1 MRKMPEITEKT
12 KNNIISAFC
21 KLYQEKP
28 IEKIYVKDVIEMAG
42 YNRST
47 FYQYFNDIYAL
58 LDYVEKDVI
67 ETISSKASD
76 EKRDAK
82 DLLKLFEEKEE
93 YLKALLGTYGSM
105 HFIDR
110 IKNEMLKITDIQLL
124 QFDEQ
129 LQPYIAEYHI
139 YTTISIFR
147 LWLARGKDI
156 KDTELFGLI
165 HILYSE
171 GIKGLG
177 K

>member
-76 EKRDAK
+76 EK
-82 DLLKLFEEKEE
+82 E
-93 YLKALLGTYGSM
+93 M
-105 HFIDR
+105 PR
-110 IKNEMLKITDIQLL
+110 I
-124 QFDEQ
+124 
-129 LQPYIAEYHI
+129 Y
-139 YTTISIFR
+139 
-147 LWLARGKDI
+147 
-156 KDTELFGLI
+156 
-165 HILYSE
+165 
-171 GIKGLG
+171 
-177 K
+177 